1 MTYEKLNVDLIFVTG
16 MSGAGRS
23 TTLKILE
30 DIGYNIVDTLPPFLF
45 PEFLK
50 GIKSHQ
56 VQLPLVVGIDL
67 KSFAGCVTTIKQIIE
82 TLRDQV
88 CVKLLFLECQDDVL
102 VKRYNVSRH
111 RHPLGHKTLLE
122 GIHQERA
129 LLLPLIHFADHIID
143 TSFVNTISLTRIL
156 NNLFAQENSP
166 NLEMRLVSF
175 SYRHGVPLDADI
187 VLDARF
193 LENPFYVE
201 NLRPLTGKD
210 KVVAEFLE
218 KDSSWSTVFQ
228 SIQQMLIPTL
238 LGFKKS
244 GRSYLTIAVG
254 CTGGQHRSVFMVE
267 KLSDFLISMGEKII
281 TEHRELKE

>member
-1 MTYEKLNVDLIFVTG
+1 MNEELNVDLIFVTG

-30 DIGYNIVDTLPPFLF
+30 DIGYNIVDALPAFLF

-50 GIKSHQ
+50 GIISNQ
-56 VQLPLVVGIDL
+56 VQLPLAVGFDL
-67 KSFAGCVTTIKQIIE
+67 KSFVGGVTTIRE
-82 TLRDQV
+82 TITAIRDQV
-88 CVKLLFLECQDDVL
+88 SVKLLFLECQDDVL

-129 LLLPLIHFADHIID
+129 LLLPIISYADHVID

-166 NLEMRLVSF
+166 NLEMRLISF

-193 LENPFYVE
+193 LENPFYE
-201 NLRPLTGKD
+201 ERLRPLTGRD
-210 KVVAEFLE
+210 QAVADFLE
-218 KDSSWSTVFQ
+218 KDSSWPTVFT
-228 SIQQMLIPTL
+228 SIQHMLIPTL

-267 KLSDFLISMGEKII
+267 KLSKFLISLEEKII
-281 TEHRELKE
+281 TEHRELKG